1 MSHPFFWMA
10 FLIEIVVIK
19 PVMRIGLLMLLFCF
33 SAQVAT
39 AQNTLKG
46 KVLAADTKQPI
57 HLANVFLSNTSIGTV
72 TNAEGLFTLDYFPP
86 GRYDV
91 VVSCIGYES
100 YVATIQYTQLPLTI
114 EINLKPRI
122 NILDEVIVE
131 PYEKNGWDKYGQFFM
146 DNFIGTSALAKDCKL
161 KNPKTVR
168 FRYNKKESILRAFAD
183 EPLILENRALGYI
196 LKYDLKT
203 FEYNYGT
210 RIFYF
215 QGYPLFEE
223 MKTGRKRLEK
233 RWEEKRADTYYG
245 SIMHFMR
252 SLFRNKL
259 TEEGFEVRKLIK
271 IREEEKKRVRAL
283 FNKRAY
289 SNSLGR
295 IVVNDSILG
304 GGNMDSAQYYRKVMN
319 QPEKMNVLINK
330 VLPGDSIAFAID
342 NFTAGLFFEDYLQV
356 IYLYKQVP
364 DEYVQAN
371 RMSVQ
376 PKMPVVSEV
385 FLPRKNTIAVLANGS
400 YYEGID
406 MISSGYWGWWE
417 KLAAMLP
424 YDYKPPPRKEK

>member
-1 MSHPFFWMA
+1 MSHPFFRMA
-10 FLIEIVVIK
+10 FFIEIVVLK
-19 PVMRIGLLMLLFCF
+19 QGMRIIYLLFLFCF
-33 SAQVAT
+33 VTQAAVAQH
-39 AQNTLKG
+39 TLKG
-46 KVLAADTKQPI
+46 KVLAADTRQPI

-72 TNAEGLFTLDYFPP
+72 TNAEGLFTLEHFPP

-100 YVATIQYTQLPLTI
+100 YVTTIQYAQLPLTI

-122 NILDEVIVE
+122 NILEEVIVE
-131 PYEKNGWDKYGQFFM
+131 PYEKNGWEKYGQFFL

-161 KNPKTVR
+161 MNPKTVR
-168 FRYNKKESILRAFAD
+168 FRFNKKENILRAFAD
-183 EPLILENRALGYI
+183 EPIVLENRALGYT

-223 MKTGRKRLEK
+223 METGRKRLQQ
-233 RWEEKRADTYYG
+233 RWEDNRADAYYG
-245 SIMHFMR
+245 SLMHFMR

-259 TEEGFEVRKLIK
+259 LPEGFEVRKLIK
-271 IREEEKKRVRAL
+271 ISEEEKKRVRTV

-289 SNSLGR
+289 TNFNGR

-304 GGNMDSAQYYRKVMN
+304 EGNMDTAAYYRKVMS
-319 QPEKMNVLINK
+319 QPEKMNVLIDK
-330 VLPGDSIAFAID
+330 LLPGDSIAFAID
-342 NFTAGLFFEDYLQV
+342 SFTAGLFFDDHLQV

-364 DEYVQAN
+364 DEYLQAN
-371 RMSVQ
+371 RLSVQ
-376 PKMPVVSEV
+376 AKSAVVSEI
-385 FLPRKNTIAVLANGS
+385 FLPRKKTIAVLANGS

-417 KLAAMLP
+417 KLATMLP
-424 YDYKPPPRKEK
+424 YDYKPPPRKKQ

>member
-1 MSHPFFWMA
+1 MA